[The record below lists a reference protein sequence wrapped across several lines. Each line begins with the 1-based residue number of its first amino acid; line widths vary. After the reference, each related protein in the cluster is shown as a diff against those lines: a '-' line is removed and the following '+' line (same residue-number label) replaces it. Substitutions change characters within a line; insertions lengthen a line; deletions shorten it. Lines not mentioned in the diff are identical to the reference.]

1 VVVELLVGRIVPSQL
16 SVSEALSASVGT
28 VGKRVE
34 IKGQGNLIVPHMLPT
49 GRTVRASYLLLSS
62 IISIVE
68 TGPNRRAAC
77 VERRQKMQANYG

>member
-1 VVVELLVGRIVPSQL
+1 
-16 SVSEALSASVGT
+16 
-28 VGKRVE
+28 
-34 IKGQGNLIVPHMLPT
+34 MLPT